1 VARRALLLA
10 ALACLAAGCGVR
22 NSKPF
27 TAKATA
33 ACLRSH
39 GFKAVSTEPGKVGF
53 VAGFSANGGLVGT
66 SPSGNRLTIAFDATP
81 DDTASTE
88 QAFREHAPKSLR
100 PHLSDIMSASRNA
113 VLVWTITPKPDDVD
127 AVNRCLRS

>member
-1 VARRALLLA
+1 MARRALLLA

-27 TAKATA
+27 SAQATA
-33 ACLRSH
+33 SCLRSH
-39 GFKAVSTEPGKVGF
+39 GFKAVSTDPGQVGF
-53 VAGFSANGGLVGT
+53 VAGFSANGGLVAT
-66 SPSGNRLTIAFDATP
+66 SPTGNRLTIAFDASP

-100 PHLSDIMSASRNA
+100 PHLRDIMSTNRNA
-113 VLVWTITPKPDDVD
+113 VLVWTITASPADQDT
-127 AVNRCLRS
+127 VNRCLRS